1 MDARPTTRDVTGEL
15 DALPVTALHLLVGLA
30 CALGFCFDLAEIAFG
45 TILGAVFSAPPR
57 AIDGTLLAWLLSAVY
72 IGAIVG
78 APVGGWLADRYG
90 RRLTLILTLV
100 ILTVTSFAASAST
113 DTAFLIAA
121 RLISGL
127 ALGAYP
133 PLMTAYL
140 ADIMPAARR
149 GSLAMGAIAV
159 AYLGPPLLILMVRWL
174 TPISP
179 LGLEAWRWAFVIGSV
194 GSLLCT
200 VLFAIVPES
209 PRWLARVGRTND
221 AWSALERFKKS
232 RTVLPAG
239 GRNPRAPALGPGTP
253 PNRSAFLRRLA
264 FLLVIYF
271 LTPWATV
278 GFSLLSGAV
287 LVGKGI
293 NLQDSLLYV
302 GISNFGPVIGTLL
315 GAFFVDRIDRR
326 LALGIAAVAM
336 AGLGI
341 LFAATSS
348 PFWLIGSG
356 LAFNLVTS
364 LFLPVLVLYAAEMF
378 STTQRAG
385 ATSLAW
391 ASNRLGSA
399 LVPLALLP
407 VLHSGGAVPVFVVIG
422 LTLTA
427 FVVLVAVLGPK
438 GTPGLAVE

>member
-1 MDARPTTRDVTGEL
+1 
-15 DALPVTALHLLVGLA
+15 
-30 CALGFCFDLAEIAFG
+30 
-45 TILGAVFSAPPR
+45 
-57 AIDGTLLAWLLSAVY
+57 
-72 IGAIVG
+72 
-78 APVGGWLADRYG
+78 
-90 RRLTLILTLV
+90 
-100 ILTVTSFAASAST
+100 
-113 DTAFLIAA
+113 
-121 RLISGL
+121 
-127 ALGAYP
+127 
-133 PLMTAYL
+133 
-140 ADIMPAARR
+140 
-149 GSLAMGAIAV
+149 
-159 AYLGPPLLILMVRWL
+159 
-174 TPISP
+174 
-179 LGLEAWRWAFVIGSV
+179 
-194 GSLLCT
+194 
-200 VLFAIVPES
+200 
-209 PRWLARVGRTND
+209 
-221 AWSALERFKKS
+221 
-232 RTVLPAG
+232 
-239 GRNPRAPALGPGTP
+239 
-253 PNRSAFLRRLA
+253 
-264 FLLVIYF
+264 
-271 LTPWATV
+271 
-278 GFSLLSGAV
+278 
-287 LVGKGI
+287 
-293 NLQDSLLYV
+293 V

-391 ASNRLGSA
+391 ASNRVGSA